1 MPHSGHVAASPEGKS
16 CLQKGHAR
24 SSAAKGVEHIPL
36 ARACNS
42 FGCPSGLRPPAGAAA
57 SGLRPPAGAAASG
70 LRPPAGAAAIFIRGS
85 VCHSARA
92 VIATPLELALR
103 LGLEGPPAHFE
114 EALTHPSYAN
124 EHKGSARDNQ
134 RLEFLGDAVL
144 GLCVSELLMDRFPE
158 AREGELSLMR
168 ASLVNTDA
176 LAAWAREATLGEALR
191 LGRGA
196 DAAGERTQK
205 NVLADAVEAIVGA
218 VYLDLGLEATRRVSR
233 AIVSE
238 PLERLANGP
247 RLGRDPKS
255 ELQERVQARGGASPK
270 YRVVETI
277 GPDHNREFVV
287 AVDVDGELLG
297 EGRGRSK
304 KQAEQEA
311 ARAAMRSP
319 HPLAVAVA
327 RDLSPDTARS
337 GGHDSARPAPPDS
350 VRSSSSDSARSPSS
364 DSARSPSSDSVRPA
378 SPDSG
383 GSAPQSDATRA
394 RFESQRP
401 TKTGVG
407 ERFEDE

>member
-1 MPHSGHVAASPEGKS
+1 M
-16 CLQKGHAR
+16 
-24 SSAAKGVEHIPL
+24 
-36 ARACNS
+36 
-42 FGCPSGLRPPAGAAA
+42 
-57 SGLRPPAGAAASG
+57 
-70 LRPPAGAAAIFIRGS
+70 
-85 VCHSARA
+85 ARA
-92 VIATPLELALR
+92 VTADPNELAIR
-103 LGLEGPPAHFE
+103 LGLEGTCAHLE

-124 EHKGSARDNQ
+124 EHKGSAKDNQ

-144 GLCVSELLMDRFPE
+144 GLCVSEQLMDRFPE

-176 LAAWAREATLGEALR
+176 LAVWAREALVGDALR

-218 VYLDLGLEATRRVSR
+218 VYLDLGVESARIVSR
-233 AIVSE
+233 AIVGE
-238 PLERLANGP
+238 AIERLANGP

-287 AVDVDGELLG
+287 DVDVDGEVLG

-311 ARAAMRSP
+311 ARAALQSAHALTVPSSRGDPALPRYSIE
-319 HPLAVAVA
+319 
-327 RDLSPDTARS
+327 DSPDS
-337 GGHDSARPAPPDS
+337 KPESA
-350 VRSSSSDSARSPSS
+350 PSS
-364 DSARSPSSDSVRPA
+364 DGAAPDDDAAPTPRAGTKGAAADPVELAEQGSERP
-378 SPDSG
+378 
-383 GSAPQSDATRA
+383 
-394 RFESQRP
+394 
-401 TKTGVG
+401 
-407 ERFEDE
+407 

>member
-1 MPHSGHVAASPEGKS
+1 MPAVVTASE
-16 CLQKGHAR
+16 
-24 SSAAKGVEHIPL
+24 
-36 ARACNS
+36 
-42 FGCPSGLRPPAGAAA
+42 
-57 SGLRPPAGAAASG
+57 
-70 LRPPAGAAAIFIRGS
+70 
-85 VCHSARA
+85 
-92 VIATPLELALR
+92 ELALR

-124 EHKGSARDNQ
+124 EHRGTARDNQ

-176 LAAWAREATLGEALR
+176 LAAWAREALLGEALR

-196 DAAGERTQK
+196 DAAGERSQK

-218 VYLDLGLEATRRVSR
+218 VYQDLGLESARKVSR
-233 AIVSE
+233 AIVGE

-255 ELQERVQARGGASPK
+255 ELQERVQARGGTSPK
-270 YRVVETI
+270 YRVVEAI

-287 AVDVDGELLG
+287 AVDVDGEVLG

-311 ARAAMRSP
+311 ARAAMQSA
-319 HPLAVAVA
+319 HPLASALS
-327 RDLSPDTARS
+327 RDSSPDVVRPSSPDFVRASSPDVVRPSSPEPDVAARS
-337 GGHDSARPAPPDS
+337 
-350 VRSSSSDSARSPSS
+350 
-364 DSARSPSSDSVRPA
+364 
-378 SPDSG
+378 
-383 GSAPQSDATRA
+383 
-394 RFESQRP
+394 E
-401 TKTGVG
+401 
-407 ERFEDE
+407 ER